1 MVGLDNPAFEPN
13 YRENKRMTQD
23 NTPIEDIPET
33 DEYVD
38 PDDILAVDAIINI
51 LRKTPAQL
59 HIYDHLVIP
68 YCLHSDQTQAV
79 DIEVEIDEDEN
90 TIKLYN
96 MLTDQ
101 YEQVPIEALGRYDYR
116 TNDDREVIVESLLND
131 VELDREEIKSCV
143 DNPDVDRTLAEVIA
157 LYCDT
162 SILPHEWAVIKKFNL
177 RYTMDQL
184 RYPDAQTMSELRDHY
199 MNLIRTHRE
208 KSLLELDELERETK
222 EAGGTQEDLD
232 DIDTIKQMFR
242 DIPQDVD
249 LTKYN
254 TIHELYQFWPSLL
267 LPKPK
272 DLLTIEDLNA
282 ILPQETAPDL
292 AELHAILQSIDDLHA
307 LEALLL
313 EIEDIKS
320 LPEGAY
326 DAILKRREIIKMT
339 SRVQT
344 AQ

>member
-1 MVGLDNPAFEPN
+1 
-13 YRENKRMTQD
+13 MTQD
-23 NTPIEDIPET
+23 STPTEDNAET
-33 DEYVD
+33 DGYVG

-68 YCLHSDQTQAV
+68 YCLHPDQAQAADV
-79 DIEVEIDEDEN
+79 EVEIDEEFN

-96 MLTDQ
+96 MLTDR
-101 YEQVPIEALGRYDYR
+101 YEPVPVEALGRYDYR
-116 TNDDREVIVESLLND
+116 TDDNREILVEPLLND
-131 VELDREEIKSCV
+131 IELDREEIKSCV
-143 DNPDVDRTLAEVIA
+143 DNPDVDRTSAEVIA
-157 LYCDT
+157 LYCD
-162 SILPHEWAVIKKFNL
+162 SNLLPHEWTVIKKFNL
-177 RYTMDQL
+177 RYTIDQL
-184 RYPDAQTMSELRDHY
+184 RYPDIQTMSELREHY
-199 MNLIRTHRE
+199 MDLIRAHRE

-272 DLLTIEDLNA
+272 DLLTLEDLNA

-292 AELHAILQSIDDLHA
+292 AKLQEILQSIDDLHA
-307 LEALLL
+307 LESLLL

-339 SRVQT
+339 NRVQT
-344 AQ
+344 A